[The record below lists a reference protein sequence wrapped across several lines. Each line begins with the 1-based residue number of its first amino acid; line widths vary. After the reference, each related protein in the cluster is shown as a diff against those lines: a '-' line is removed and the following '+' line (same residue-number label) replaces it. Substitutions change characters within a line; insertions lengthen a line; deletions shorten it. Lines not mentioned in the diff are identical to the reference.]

1 MTVQR
6 KLLIFLASPHAI
18 WNLDPKYP
26 KLLSE
31 RFPQFEV
38 VAARDKE
45 ESLRHL
51 PEAEVLYGWSLPEKH
66 LPLGRS
72 LKWIHIPSAGVEDS
86 LYPALVESP
95 IRITCSRGISS
106 AALADHAFGMIL
118 AFSRGL
124 AVALREGST
133 TWIRTRFF
141 DADPMPRELDGKTLA
156 IFGFGSIGRELARRG
171 RGFGMRVHALKR
183 HRISEEPLADRMFTA
198 RELEPFLA
206 SADYLVVTL
215 PLTPETRGILDGP
228 RLAAMKPSAVLVNI
242 ARGGLIRQDALVAAL
257 QAGRLAGAGLDVF
270 EHEPLPADSPLYGM
284 PNVVLT
290 PHIGGLHPNYL
301 DRATSLFIVNLGRY
315 LKGET
320 LLHEVDKRAGY

>member
-1 MTVQR
+1 MAK
-6 KLLIFLASPHAI
+6 KLLIFLVSRHKV

-26 KLLSE
+26 KLLSD
-31 RFPQFEV
+31 RFPQLE
-38 VAARDKE
+38 VAAAQEKD

-51 PEAEVLYGWSLPEKH
+51 PEAEILYGWSLPEKH
-66 LPLGRS
+66 LPLARS

-124 AVALREGST
+124 AVALREGSSQ
-133 TWIRTRFF
+133 WIRVRFF
-141 DADPMPRELDGKTLA
+141 DADPMPVELDGKTLA
-156 IFGFGSIGRELARRG
+156 ILGFGSIGRELARRG
-171 RGFGMRVHALKR
+171 RAFGMRVHALKR
-183 HRISEEPLADRMFTA
+183 HRIAEEPQVDRMFSPG
-198 RELEPFLA
+198 ELEPFLA

-215 PLTPETRGILDGP
+215 PLTSETRGILDGP
-228 RLAAMKPSAVLVNI
+228 KLAAMKPSAVLVNI
-242 ARGGLIRQDALVAAL
+242 ARGGLIRQEALIAAL
-257 QAGRLAGAGLDVF
+257 QSGRLAGAGLDVF
-270 EHEPLPADSPLYGM
+270 EQEPLPADSPLYRM
-284 PNVVLT
+284 PNVVMT

-315 LKGET
+315 LKGEA

>member
-1 MTVQR
+1 MAK
-6 KLLIFLASPHAI
+6 KLLIFLASRHKV

-31 RFPQFEV
+31 RFPQLEV
-38 VAARDKE
+38 VAAQDKA

-51 PEAEVLYGWSLPEKH
+51 PDAEILYGWSLPEKH
-66 LPLGRS
+66 LPLARS

-124 AVALREGST
+124 AVALREGSSK
-133 TWIRTRFF
+133 WIRERFF
-141 DADPMPRELDGKTLA
+141 DADPMPVELDGKTLA
-156 IFGFGSIGRELARRG
+156 ILGFGSIGQELARRG
-171 RGFGMRVHALKR
+171 RAFGMRVHALKR
-183 HRISEEPLADRMFTA
+183 HRIAGETQVDRMFSA

-206 SADYLVVTL
+206 SADYLVVSL
-215 PLTPETRGILDGP
+215 PLTSGTRGILDEP

-242 ARGGLIRQDALVAAL
+242 ARGGLIREKALIAAL
-257 QAGRLAGAGLDVF
+257 QSGRLAGAGLDVF
-270 EHEPLPADSPLYGM
+270 EQEPLPADSPLYGM

-290 PHIGGLHPNYL
+290 PHMGGLHPNYL

-320 LLHEVDKRAGY
+320 LLHEVDKKSGY

>member
-1 MTVQR
+1 MSKKV
-6 KLLIFLASPHAI
+6 LIFLVSPHKI
-18 WNLDPKYP
+18 WDLDPKYP

-31 RFPQFEV
+31 RFPELDV

-51 PEAEVLYGWSLPEKH
+51 PEAEILYGWSLPEKH
-66 LPLGRS
+66 FPLARC

-86 LYPALVESP
+86 LYRALVESR

-106 AALADHAFGMIL
+106 AALADHAFGMVL

-124 AVALREGST
+124 AVAIRDGST
-133 TWIRTRFF
+133 KWIRTHFF
-141 DADPMPRELDGKTLA
+141 DADPMPVELDGKTLG
-156 IFGFGSIGRELARRG
+156 ILGFGSIGRELARRG
-171 RGFGMRVHALKR
+171 RAFGMRVHALKR
-183 HRISEEPLADRMFTA
+183 HRVEEEPLADRVFSP
-198 RELEPFLA
+198 REMEAFLA
-206 SADYLVVTL
+206 SADYLAVTL
-215 PLTPETRGILDGP
+215 PLTSETRGILDEK
-228 RLAAMKPSAVLVNI
+228 RLAAMKPTAVLVNI
-242 ARGGLIRQDALVAAL
+242 ARGGLVREAAL
-257 QAGRLAGAGLDVF
+257 IEALQSGRLAGAGLDVF
-270 EHEPLPADSPLYGM
+270 EQEPLPADSPLYRM

-320 LLHEVDKRAGY
+320 LLHEVDKKAGY